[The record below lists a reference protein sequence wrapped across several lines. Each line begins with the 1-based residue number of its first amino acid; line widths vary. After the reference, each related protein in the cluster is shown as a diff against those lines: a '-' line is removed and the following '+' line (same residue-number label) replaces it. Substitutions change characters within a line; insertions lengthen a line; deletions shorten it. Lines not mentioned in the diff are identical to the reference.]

1 MEHLKNGTVAIRQHV
16 ETTPMVSE
24 DIAVGSIIT
33 SSTYLQ
39 TAKQFGRMKSI
50 HTFAV
55 VGQHKVFKFIG
66 EDYVSTCPPEKY
78 TRYADDVIVE
88 DAEVISYLR
97 DQARKSLGSLIQ
109 ECEEGVFDD

>member
-1 MEHLKNGTVAIRQHV
+1 
-16 ETTPMVSE
+16 MVSE
-24 DIAVGSIIT
+24 DVAVGSFIT
-33 SSTYLQ
+33 SSVYLHN
-39 TAKQFGRMKSI
+39 AKQFGRMNAI

-55 VGQHKVFKFIG
+55 VGHHRVFKFIG
-66 EDYVSTCPPEKY
+66 DDHVTICAPDKY

-88 DAEVISYLR
+88 DAEVILYLR